1 MPAMTV
7 VGMSLYRLNAM
18 SQPILMDLLQKAEDA
33 TCRRTAQQIIVHYNL
48 VRLLIERDRTHTPG

>member
-1 MPAMTV
+1 MPATTV
-7 VGMSLYRLNAM
+7 AGMSLYRLLMM

-33 TCRRTAQQIIVHYNL
+33 TCRKQAQQIIIHYNL